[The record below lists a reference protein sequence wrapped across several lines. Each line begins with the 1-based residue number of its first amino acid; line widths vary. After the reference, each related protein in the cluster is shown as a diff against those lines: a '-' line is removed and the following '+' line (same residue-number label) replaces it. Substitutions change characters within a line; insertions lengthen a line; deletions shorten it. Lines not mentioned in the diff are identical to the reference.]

1 MVYTYTLQEYH
12 LVHVFVILLI
22 MREHL
27 SRQLDVHYIYLH
39 LFSAWMM
46 GLNGAIIVD
55 GI

>member
-1 MVYTYTLQEYH
+1 LSFCAFAIAMVYTYTLQEYH
-12 LVHVFVILLI
+12 LVHVFVILL
-22 MREHL
+22 
-27 SRQLDVHYIYLH
+27 H